1 MSIDKLAYYRSHSPF
16 TDPGEYAPLLDAL
29 PKDLPGIVRAIQGLI
44 IPPYQYVLQLH
55 NLQLKDIEDAAFGIR
70 SMERFLAKLV
80 SIRDAPLS
88 EPRPPRRRL
97 GVNCRNFATLL
108 VAILRQKGIA
118 ARERVGF
125 EGYLGGA
132 IHYEHRITEYWDAR
146 QHQWRRVDA
155 YVDPLLQT
163 SRIMTLDP
171 LNISSP
177 DHFSVAGELWQGAR
191 LATLDPS
198 QYGDSEVDVGLP
210 PIRYALLHDFDAL
223 NKLEVRGDD
232 AWGQLIEKPEAEL
245 TADDLRFLDMVAR
258 LTKDPDANF
267 DSLLALHRDSDYG
280 QEVRAAARQHMTL

>member
-1 MSIDKLAYYRSHSPF
+1 MNNDMLAYYTSHSPF
-16 TDPGEYAPLLDAL
+16 TNPGEYAPLLDAL

-44 IPPYQYVLQLH
+44 IPSYQYVLQLR

-70 SMERFLAKLV
+70 SMERFLAKLM

-88 EPRPPRRRL
+88 EPRPPRLRL

-108 VAILRQKGIA
+108 VAILRQKGIS

-132 IHYEHRITEYWDAR
+132 IHYEHRITEYWDGR
-146 QHQWRRVDA
+146 RDQWRRVDA
-155 YVDPLLQT
+155 YVDPLLQA
-163 SRIMTLDP
+163 SRKMTLDP
-171 LNISSP
+171 LNIASP
-177 DHFSVAGELWQGAR
+177 DHFRVAGEVWQGAR
-191 LATLDPS
+191 QATLDPS
-198 QYGDSEVDVGLP
+198 RFGDSDIDVGLP

-232 AWGQLIEKPEAEL
+232 AWSHLIEKPEAEL
-245 TADDLRFLDMVAR
+245 TAEDLRFLDMVAR
-258 LTKDPDANF
+258 LTKDADANF

-280 QEVRAAARQHMTL
+280 QKVRAAARQHLAL